1 MNALTPTSAAPSLL
15 DESIEIVGGLYAFA
29 FSYFGYAYFYFYLPA
44 GDT

>member
-1 MNALTPTSAAPSLL
+1 MNAHAPTFAAPSVL
-15 DESIEIVGGLYAFA
+15 DASIETVGGLCAFA